1 MATSAELDNIGVV
14 NSSGRSNA
22 RSSGAEAVA
31 TDASTRQKV
40 LDLLLEHGS
49 MTAAQLASELGLT
62 TAGVRRHLAILDESN
77 QITSRE
83 EGGPRGRGRPARHY
97 LLTSEGRRS
106 FGQAY
111 DDLALSA
118 ISELVA
124 AAGPEA
130 LDRLANKR
138 FAALEA
144 DFRRRRAEDPGADPA
159 QLLADALNAAG
170 YFASTDEGGE
180 LCQHHC
186 PVANVAEQ
194 FPQLCEAETHVFS
207 RLLGIDV
214 SRLATIASGDVA
226 CRVHLGGTTVVGD
239 PISVGADRKVS
250 A

>member
-1 MATSAELDNIGVV
+1 MNYDSRSQQ
-14 NSSGRSNA
+14 NSTPADAHAN
-22 RSSGAEAVA
+22 
-31 TDASTRQKV
+31 DASTRQKV

-49 MTAAQLASELGLT
+49 MTAAELAKTLGLT
-62 TAGVRRHLAILDESN
+62 TAGVRRHLAVLDEN
-77 QITSRE
+77 HQITSRE
-83 EGGPRGRGRPARHY
+83 ETGPRGRGRPARHY
-97 LLTSEGRRS
+97 QLTSVGRRS

-118 ISELVA
+118 IAELVD

-138 FAALEA
+138 FARLEA
-144 DFRRRRAEDPGADPA
+144 DFRRRRAEDPEADPA

-170 YFASTDEGGE
+170 YFASADEGGE

-214 SRLATIASGDVA
+214 SRSATIASGDVA
-226 CRVHLGGTTVVGD
+226 CRVHFGGPTVLGN
-239 PISVGADRKVS
+239 PLNMSADRKVS

>member
-1 MATSAELDNIGVV
+1 
-14 NSSGRSNA
+14 
-22 RSSGAEAVA
+22 
-31 TDASTRQKV
+31 
-40 LDLLLEHGS
+40 
-49 MTAAQLASELGLT
+49 MTAAQLADELGLT
-62 TAGVRRHLAILDESN
+62 TAGVRRHLAVLDEAQ

-83 EGGPRGRGRPARHY
+83 ESGPRGRGRPARHY
-97 LLTSEGRRS
+97 QLTSRGRRQ

-118 ISELVA
+118 IAELVD

-138 FAALEA
+138 FAQLEA
-144 DFRRRRAEDPGADPA
+144 DFRRRRAEEPEADPA
-159 QLLADALNAAG
+159 ELLADALSAAG
-170 YFASTDEGGE
+170 YFASTDEGGQ

-214 SRLATIASGDVA
+214 SRSATIASGDVA
-226 CRVHLGGTTVVGD
+226 CRVHLGGPTMLGD
-239 PISVGADRKVS
+239 PVHVGADRKVS